1 MIRFS
6 DPWELIAWLIGFVLG
21 WLLSWLPAP
30 ARAGYDDVAVRVVN
44 QRGPIADIGSG
55 TLVAGDGQTALVITC
70 RHIFAE
76 GRGVLTVER
85 TNHTRYPAKLLGLSR
100 VNDISALEIP
110 DPGVA
115 PLRIASQQPRAATLI
130 GWGSTQRA
138 WKHRGTLTEI
148 AGRTAFYSFT
158 PEEGDSGG
166 GVFDDH
172 GALAG
177 VVWGTD
183 GSTGATVPLSD
194 LRAALDG
201 PACSKYFRQTSY
213 AKAGNPMLT
222 TPMMLAA
229 MMTGQLPPMPDKSPP
244 AQQMPA
250 QPSKTLPSPQT
261 RATPQAT
268 PMPAFV
274 PAQQYETA
282 PQYELAQA
290 PIDIPITFRVRIRP
304 QIDIAAEAYA
314 PAPRAQ
320 AYAPQPQVSYGGGG
334 GCYGGSYSAGS
345 YGYSG
350 GFAAQAYA
358 APAAAVICPSGVCYG
373 GGFGL
378 ASRPFGRKI
387 KYKEKEGP
395 GIGLGPRGLR
405 ELLGR

>member
-1 MIRFS
+1 M
-6 DPWELIAWLIGFVLG
+6 WWQTIAWLIGFILG

-30 ARAGYDDVAVRVVN
+30 ARAGGFDDVAVRVVN

-55 TLVAGDGQTALVITC
+55 TLVAGDGRTALVITC
-70 RHIFAE
+70 KHIFAE

-85 TNHTRYPAKLLGLSR
+85 TNHTRYPARLLGTSR
-100 VNDISALEIP
+100 FNDISALEIP
-110 DPGVA
+110 DPGVR
-115 PLRIASQQPRAATLI
+115 PLRIADRQPRSATLI
-130 GWGSTQRA
+130 GFGQTNRA
-138 WKHRGTLTEI
+138 WKHRGNIIEH
-148 AGRTAFYSFT
+148 AGRTVFYSFM
-158 PEEGDSGG
+158 PLEGDSGG
-166 GVFDDH
+166 GVFDDA
-172 GALAG
+172 GRLAG

-183 GSTGATVPLSD
+183 GTEGAVVPLAD
-194 LRAALDG
+194 LRAALAG
-201 PACSKYFRQTSY
+201 PACSRYFRQTSY

-244 AQQMPA
+244 AQQLPA
-250 QPSKTLPSPQT
+250 PPAKTLPSPQT

-274 PAQQYETA
+274 PAQQYEAA

-290 PIDIPITFRVRIRP
+290 PQAFDIPITFRVRIRP
-304 QIDIAAEAYA
+304 QIDVQADAYA
-314 PAPRAQ
+314 SAPRAQ
-320 AYAPQPQVSYGGGG
+320 VYAPQPQAITYGGG

-345 YGYSG
+345 YGLNVAS
-350 GFAAQAYA
+350 YA
-358 APAAAVICPSGVCYG
+358 APAAAVICPSGACYG
-373 GGFGL
+373 GGLSVGGFGL

-387 KYKEKEGP
+387 KIKEGP

>member
-1 MIRFS
+1 VIRP
-6 DPWELIAWLIGFVLG
+6 DWKDLAWLIGFILG

-30 ARAGYDDVAVRVVN
+30 ARAGGFDDVAVRVVN

-55 TLVAGDGQTALVITC
+55 TLVAGDGRTALVITC
-70 RHIFAE
+70 KHIFAE

-85 TNHTRYPAKLLGLSR
+85 TNHTRYPARLLGTSR
-100 VNDISALEIP
+100 FNDISALEIP
-110 DPGVA
+110 DPGVR

-166 GVFDDH
+166 GAFDDT

-183 GSTGATVPLSD
+183 GSSGATVPLSD
-194 LRAALDG
+194 LRAALAG
-201 PACSKYFRQTSY
+201 PACSRYFRQTST
-213 AKAGNPMLT
+213 KVGNPMFPLI
-222 TPMMLAA
+222 LAA
-229 MMTGQLPPMPDKSPP
+229 GMIGQMPPMPDKSPP
-244 AQQMPA
+244 AQQLPA
-250 QPSKTLPSPQT
+250 PPSKTLPSPQT

-274 PAQQYETA
+274 PAQQYEAA

-290 PIDIPITFRVRIRP
+290 PALDIPITFRVRIRP

-358 APAAAVICPSGVCYG
+358 APAAAVLCPSGVCYG
-373 GGFGL
+373 GVGFGL

-387 KYKEKEGP
+387 KIKEGP